1 MRRWNAWGNHD
12 SEYTTELTENLREVL
27 QALVGPSRA
36 LPVASLED
44 VVASVPASRLPEHPL
59 FNTDPEVRTRHARG
73 QSFPDSLV
81 MQSGEFG
88 VFPDGVAFPES
99 TEQVVDILRYCAQ
112 NKITVIP
119 YGGGTS
125 VAGHINPAAGERPVL
140 TLSMAHMNTLLGID
154 EESQIARFGAGT
166 SGPLIEAQLKPLGFT
181 LGHYPQS
188 WELSTVGGWV
198 ASRSSGQQSLRYG
211 RIEQL
216 FAGGTVAT
224 HQGVLEI
231 PTIPASSAGPDL
243 REMIMGSEGRF
254 GVITEVA
261 VRVNRLPE
269 HESFHVIFFP
279 SWTEGMATAKTLVQ
293 DKTPLS
299 MIRLSNQM
307 ETLSLLHMGNDA
319 EQVSAL
325 ESELA
330 GQGIADSKV
339 MLTVGVTGNSLQCEA
354 SLAQLRAVCNRHG
367 GYFAGSEF
375 GERWAHGR
383 FRAPYLREAL
393 AAGGYAVDTME
404 TAVEWRKVETAMN
417 DIERA
422 IREALAD
429 EGEQVHVYTHLSHV
443 YGQGSSIYSTYLFR
457 YDDSY
462 QKTHKRWQKLK
473 KAGAHQIVASG
484 GTISH
489 HHGVGV
495 DHKPYLHAE
504 KGPVGLATIAA
515 LCNFFDPD
523 GLMNPGKLVDSGA
536 E

>member
-1 MRRWNAWGNHD
+1 MGKSAG
-12 SEYTTELTENLREVL
+12 
-27 QALVGPSRA
+27 
-36 LPVASLED
+36 LPIAGLAD
-44 VVASVPASRLPEHPL
+44 VIATVPASRLVEHTL
-59 FNTDPEVRTRHARG
+59 IDTDPEVRVRHARG

-81 MQSGEFG
+81 MQSGDFG
-88 VFPDGVAFPES
+88 VFPDGVAFPEN
-99 TEQVVDILRYCAQ
+99 TDQVVDVLQYCAQ
-112 NKITVIP
+112 HSVTAIP

-125 VAGHINPAAGERPVL
+125 VAGHINPARNERPVL
-140 TLSMAHMNTLLGID
+140 TISLARMNTLLSFD
-154 EESQIARFGAGT
+154 EESQIATFGAGT
-166 SGPLIEAQLKPLGFT
+166 PGPMIEAQLKPLGFT

-224 HQGVLEI
+224 HQGVMEI

-243 REMIMGSEGRF
+243 REIIMGSEGRF
-254 GVITEVA
+254 GVISEVA

-279 SWTEGMATAKTLVQ
+279 SWKEGMATAKTLVQ
-293 DKTPLS
+293 QKTPLS

-307 ETLSLLHMGNDA
+307 ETLSLLHMGNDS
-319 EQVSAL
+319 EQVATL
-325 ESELA
+325 ETELNA
-330 GQGIADSKV
+330 HGIADSKV
-339 MLTVGVTGNSLQCEA
+339 MLTVGVTGNKIQCDA
-354 SLAQLRAVCNRHG
+354 SLAQLRECCDSH
-367 GYFAGSEF
+367 AGFFVGAEF
-375 GERWAHGR
+375 GQRWEHGR

-404 TAVEWRKVETAMN
+404 TAVEWSKVETAMN
-417 DIERA
+417 DIEQA
-422 IREALAD
+422 IREALSD

-457 YDDSY
+457 YAESY
-462 QKTHKRWQKLK
+462 EKTHQRWEKLK
-473 KAGAHQIVASG
+473 KAGATQIVASG

-495 DHKPYLHAE
+495 DHKPYLAAE
-504 KGPVGLATIAA
+504 KGVVGLATIDA
-515 LCNFFDPD
+515 LCTYFDPD
-523 GLMNPGKLVDSGA
+523 GLMNPGKLVDSHA

>member
-1 MRRWNAWGNHD
+1 MRRWNAWGNED
-12 SEYTTELTENLREVL
+12 SEYTTELSASLREVL
-27 QALVGPSRA
+27 EALVGKSTG
-36 LPVASLED
+36 LPMASLED
-44 VVASVPASRLPEHPL
+44 VIASVPSSRLTEHSL
-59 FNTDPEVRTRHARG
+59 IDTGPEVRVRHARG

-81 MQSGEFG
+81 MQSGDFG

-99 TEQVVDILRYCAQ
+99 TDQVVEVLRYCAQ
-112 NKITVIP
+112 HGVTAIP

-125 VAGHINPAAGERPVL
+125 VAGHINPADGMRPVL
-140 TLSMAHMNTLLGID
+140 TISMARMNTLLSFD
-154 EESQIARFGAGT
+154 EESQIATFGAGT
-166 SGPLIEAQLKPLGFT
+166 PGPMIEAQLKPLGFT

-224 HQGVLEI
+224 PQGVMEI
-231 PTIPASSAGPDL
+231 PSIPASSAGPDL
-243 REMIMGSEGRF
+243 REVFMGSEGRF
-254 GVITEVA
+254 GVISEVA

-293 DKTPLS
+293 QKTPLS

-307 ETLSLLHMGNDA
+307 ETLSLLHMGTDPDQFA
-319 EQVSAL
+319 AL
-325 ESELA
+325 EVELKEH
-330 GQGIADSKV
+330 GIADSKV
-339 MLTVGVTGNSLQCEA
+339 MLTVGITGKPLQCEA
-354 SLAQLRAVCNRHG
+354 SLAQLQECCRSNAGH
-367 GYFAGSEF
+367 FAGPEF
-375 GERWAHGR
+375 GERWEHGR

-404 TAVEWRKVETAMN
+404 TAVDWSKVESSMN
-417 DIERA
+417 DIEHA
-422 IREALAD
+422 IREALSED
-429 EGEQVHVYTHLSHV
+429 GEQVHVYTHLSHV
-443 YGQGSSIYSTYLFR
+443 YGQGSSIYSTYVFR
-457 YDDSY
+457 YDESY
-462 QKTHKRWQKLK
+462 EKTHQRWEKLK
-473 KAGAHQIVASG
+473 RAGATQIVASG

-495 DHKPYLHAE
+495 DHKPYLSAE
-504 KGPVGLATIAA
+504 KGEVGLAALNA
-515 LCNFFDPD
+515 LCNFFDPE
-523 GLMNPGKLVDSGA
+523 GLMNPGKLVDSHA

>member
-1 MRRWNAWGNHD
+1 MRRWNAWGNEN
-12 SEYTTELTENLREVL
+12 SEYSTELSDSLREVL
-27 QALVGPSRA
+27 EALVGKSTG
-36 LPVASLED
+36 LPMASLED
-44 VVASVPASRLPEHPL
+44 VIAKVPVSRLSEHAL
-59 FNTDPEVRTRHARG
+59 IDTDPEVRVRHARG

-81 MQSGEFG
+81 MQSGDFG
-88 VFPDGVAFPES
+88 VFPDGVAFPET
-99 TEQVVDILRYCAQ
+99 TEQVVEVLRYCAQ
-112 NKITVIP
+112 HSVTAIP

-125 VAGHINPAAGERPVL
+125 VAGHINPANGARPVL
-140 TLSMAHMNTLLGID
+140 TISMAGMNTLLNFD

-166 SGPLIEAQLKPLGFT
+166 PGPMIEAQLQPLGYT

-224 HQGVLEI
+224 QQGVLEI

-243 REMIMGSEGRF
+243 REVVMGSEGRF
-254 GVITEVA
+254 GVISEVA
-261 VRVNRLPE
+261 VRVNRLPD

-279 SWTEGMATAKTLVQ
+279 SWKEGMATAKTLVQ
-293 DKTPLS
+293 EKTPLS

-307 ETLSLLHMGNDA
+307 ETLSLLHMGTDP
-319 EQVSAL
+319 EQVAL
-325 ESELA
+325 LEAELNEH
-330 GQGIADSKV
+330 GINDSKV
-339 MLTVGVTGNSLQCEA
+339 MLTVGVTGNQLQCDA
-354 SLAQLRAVCNRHG
+354 SLAQLRECCDNNAGV
-367 GYFAGSEF
+367 FAGDEF
-375 GERWAHGR
+375 GQRWEHGR

-404 TAVEWRKVETAMN
+404 TAVEWSKVEAAMN
-417 DIERA
+417 DIELA
-422 IREALAD
+422 IREALSE

-443 YGQGSSIYSTYLFR
+443 YGQGSSIYSTYVFR
-457 YDDSY
+457 FDENFE
-462 QKTHKRWQKLK
+462 KTHQRWEKLK
-473 KAGAHQIVASG
+473 RAGATQIVASG

-495 DHKPYLHAE
+495 DHKPYLQVE
-504 KGPVGLATIAA
+504 KGEVGLAAIDA
-515 LCNFFDPD
+515 LCSFFDPD
-523 GLMNPGKLVDSGA
+523 GLMNPGKLVDSHA